1 MRAVILSAVLVL
13 VPILA
18 SAQQPCTSD
27 ADSTVD
33 AIYRRV
39 LERPVGG
46 EGNERAAQIRN
57 GQTTVREL
65 VREIAKSPEHRERF
79 LSTDGPNGRV
89 NAVSNL
95 YRHLLGRAP
104 DQAGLNSHVQALAR
118 NEINTVI
125 DTMINSPE
133 YQQQFGDD
141 RVPGE
146 TVRYCRGGS
155 GSAAINDERDRFR
168 NMDRNGNGVIERGEW
183 NANRGAFEQYD
194 WNNDGI
200 LSGDELRRGARRPA
214 RAAERDDRNA
224 SDSSFTSL
232 DINRSGTITPDEWK
246 WTVRSFNRYDT
257 DGDNLL
263 TRREFEAGGGAPAAD
278 R

>member
-1 MRAVILSAVLVL
+1 MRAITFSAILVL
-13 VPILA
+13 VPIFA

-39 LERPVGG
+39 LERPAGG
-46 EGNERAAQIRN
+46 EGNERAAQLRN
-57 GQTTVREL
+57 GQTTVRQL
-65 VREIAKSPEHRERF
+65 VREVAKSPEHRERF
-79 LSTDGPNGRV
+79 LLVNNPNSRV
-89 NAVSNL
+89 NAVTNL

-104 DQAGLNSHVQALAR
+104 DQAGVNSHVEALAR
-118 NEINTVI
+118 NEDINSII
-125 DTMINSPE
+125 DLMIDSPE
-133 YQQQFGDD
+133 YQQQFGED

-146 TVRYCRGGS
+146 AVRYCRDGS
-155 GSAAINDERDRFR
+155 GRAAIGNDRDRFR
-168 NMDRNGNGVIERGEW
+168 NMDRNRNGVIERTEW
-183 NANRGAFEQYD
+183 NANRGSFDQFD

-200 LSGDELRRGARRPA
+200 LSGDELQRGARRPA
-214 RAAERDDRNA
+214 RAVERDA
-224 SDSSFTSL
+224 ETSSFTSL
-232 DINRSGTITPDEWK
+232 DTNRSGTITPDEWK

-263 TRREFEAGGGAPAAD
+263 TRREFEAGGGAPAGD

>member
-1 MRAVILSAVLVL
+1 MRAITFSAILVL
-13 VPILA
+13 VPIFA

-39 LERPVGG
+39 LERPAGG
-46 EGNERAAQIRN
+46 EGNQRAAQLRN
-57 GQTTVREL
+57 GQTTVRQL
-65 VREIAKSPEHRERF
+65 VREVAKSPEHRERF
-79 LSTDGPNGRV
+79 LIVNNPNSRV
-89 NAVSNL
+89 NAVTNL

-104 DQAGLNSHVQALAR
+104 DQAGVNSHVEALAR
-118 NEINTVI
+118 NEDINSII
-125 DTMINSPE
+125 DLMIDSPE
-133 YQQQFGDD
+133 YQQQFGED

-146 TVRYCRGGS
+146 TVRYCRDGS
-155 GSAAINDERDRFR
+155 GGAAIGNDRDRFL
-168 NMDRNGNGVIERGEW
+168 NMDRNRNGVIERAEW
-183 NANRGAFEQYD
+183 NANRGSFDQFD

-214 RAAERDDRNA
+214 RAVERDA
-224 SDSSFTSL
+224 ETSSFTSL
-232 DINRSGTITPDEWK
+232 DTNRSGTITPDEWK

-257 DGDNLL
+257 DRDNLL
-263 TRREFEAGGGAPAAD
+263 TRREFEAGGGAPAGD